1 MIFKEIRL
9 IRLLMWI
16 LVYLVVVFV
25 LIFAAVVPLVKSYR
39 HTKTLYIRQKSEF
52 GRLSE
57 DHKSVLSRLKN
68 LQEKNRKLIQAF
80 DNRWDRKAFEKM
92 AGRYFKTFS
101 LTAAEGNL
109 SIPHFVIYKFRAQ
122 TTMKTPQNF
131 YRFIDELGTMPYVV
145 LIDFP
150 IAFESHGGDIIEG
163 VFRIGVH
170 EESKGED
177 ANRSAQSGDMKR

>member
-9 IRLLMWI
+9 IRLLIWV
-16 LVYLVVVFV
+16 LLYLVVIFL
-25 LIFAAVVPLVKSYR
+25 LIFALVVPLVKSYR
-39 HTKTLYIRQKSEF
+39 HTKTIYIQEKRSFRQLTENHDKVFEN
-52 GRLSE
+52 
-57 DHKSVLSRLKN
+57 LKN
-68 LQEKNRKLIQAF
+68 LQAKNRKVIEAF
-80 DNRWDRKAFEKM
+80 ENRWDRNAFEKM
-92 AGRYFKTFS
+92 AGRYFDTFS
-101 LTAAEGNL
+101 LTAGEGNV
-109 SIPHFVIYKFRAQ
+109 SIPHFVIYKFRAR

-131 YRFIDELGTMPYVV
+131 YRFIDELGAMPYVV

-150 IAFESHGGDIIEG
+150 IAFESRRGDVVEG